1 MPSSRICSGGSF
13 PGELKREGLN
23 PRISLGCPVTLQLA
37 IWGGPKSSRLPGKE
51 TSGCVRDDPLPQH
64 SSWLWRD
71 DVRCQ
76 GRVTLSIVH
85 FECFREEI
93 KRHNAW
99 RYVMD
104 DQKTAT
110 TTKKSVSGVPN
121 LDRLIIAT
129 WSSVLRKILRQC
141 LGSTEAMCAGAPAG
155 TDQQVHLH
163 TAMLTR

>member
-1 MPSSRICSGGSF
+1 M
-13 PGELKREGLN
+13 
-23 PRISLGCPVTLQLA
+23 
-37 IWGGPKSSRLPGKE
+37 
-51 TSGCVRDDPLPQH
+51 
-64 SSWLWRD
+64 
-71 DVRCQ
+71 
-76 GRVTLSIVH
+76 TLSIVH

-129 WSSVLRKILRQC
+129 WISVLRKILRQC

-163 TAMLTR
+163 TAMLTRRLDPGPLSSHHGTAQKEVPRKGPTLADKEER